1 MSLEWKDLEAALV
14 GKVCILGVGNRMR
27 GDDGAGSWV
36 AERLAGRVS
45 VPVFD
50 GGTAPENYLEK
61 IAALLPDTVL
71 IIDAADFGGS
81 PGEMRLFRAEEVGPG
96 GLSTHA
102 LSLSL
107 AAEYLRTRGRA
118 TVRLLAIQPADAG
131 LGRPMSEAVRRAV
144 EQAARW
150 LEQFLPS
157 SSGS

>member
-1 MSLEWKDLEAALV
+1 MSLELKDLEAALV
-14 GKVCILGVGNRMR
+14 GRVCVLGVGNRMR

-61 IAALLPDTVL
+61 IAALRPDVVL

-81 PGEMRLFRAEEVGPG
+81 PGDLRLIRAETAGPG

-102 LSLSL
+102 LSLAL
-107 AAEYLRTRGRA
+107 TAEYLRARGPTA
-118 TVRLLAIQPADAG
+118 VYLLAIQPAGAG
-131 LGRPMSEAVRRAV
+131 LGRQPSEAVQRAV
-144 EQAARW
+144 EQVARW
-150 LEQFLPS
+150 LEQVLPS
-157 SSGS
+157 SSNS